1 MEKRLLSSRAWFAG
15 LLFLIGCG
23 VGQVPRLQ
31 ISFSLDLF
39 RPGLCFHFQPQPIPC
54 SGLHDLRSCGVDSL
68 QDASGLPLYTLFLVF
83 GQSVFVR
90 GE

>member
-1 MEKRLLSSRAWFAG
+1 MEKRLSSRTWAAG
-15 LLFLIGCG
+15 LLFLIRCG

-39 RPGLCFHFQPQPIPC
+39 RPGLCFHFQPQKIPC
-54 SGLHDLRSCGVDSL
+54 LGLHDLRSCRVDSL
-68 QDASGLPLYTLFLVF
+68 QDASGLPLYTLFMVF